1 MDGILLISPVLGI
14 LVGIL
19 MGLTGAGGGILSVPL
34 IVFALHMNMV
44 DASPI
49 SLAAIALA
57 ASVGALLGL
66 KNKLLRYK
74 AAIFMA
80 IFGVILAPVGF
91 WIASRIPNGPLLL
104 IFSVALFYSAFGQ
117 YQQARKTTLGI
128 PDTPRNPPPCLI
140 DPSIGKLYWNV
151 PCAKA
156 LALTGGLAGLLS
168 GLLGVGGGFIIIPA
182 LKRYTNLSAQSII
195 ATSLGVQ
202 ALISG
207 GSVIFSAVS
216 GSFNFIVAAPFSLGA
231 LVGLLIGLTISK
243 KLSGPKLQQ
252 VFALMVFGVAVSL
265 TIKGIGSL

>member
-1 MDGILLISPVLGI
+1 MDDSILLSPILGLI
-14 LVGIL
+14 VGLL

-34 IVFALHMNMV
+34 LVFALHLNMV

-74 AAIFMA
+74 AAVFMA
-80 IFGVILAPVGF
+80 IFGVALAPAGF

-104 IFSVALFYSAFGQ
+104 IFSGALFYSALNQ
-117 YQQARKTTLGI
+117 YRQARKKTLGI
-128 PDTPRNPPPCLI
+128 PDPPRKPPPCLI
-140 DPSIGKLYWNV
+140 DPTIGKLYWNV

-207 GSVIFSAVS
+207 GSVVFSAAT
-216 GSFNFIVAAPFSLGA
+216 GGFNFIVAAPFSIGA
-231 LVGLLIGLTISK
+231 LGGLLLGLAISK

-252 VFALMVFGVAVSL
+252 VFAIMVFGVAVSL
-265 TIKGIGSL
+265 TIKGLSSL

>member
-1 MDGILLISPVLGI
+1 MDSSILISPALGI
-14 LVGIL
+14 CVGTL

-34 IVFALHMNMV
+34 LVFALHLNMV

-49 SLAAIALA
+49 SLSAIALA
-57 ASVGALLGL
+57 ASVGALIGF

-74 AAIFMA
+74 AATFMA
-80 IFGVILAPVGF
+80 IFGVLLAPLGF
-91 WIASRIPNGPLLL
+91 WLANQIPNSPLLL
-104 IFSVALFYSAFGQ
+104 IFSGALFYSAFNQ
-117 YQQARKTTLGI
+117 YRQARKTALGI
-128 PDTPRNPPPCLI
+128 VDPPREPPPCLI

-156 LALTGGLAGLLS
+156 LALTGGLAGFLS

-207 GSVIFSAVS
+207 GSVIFSAASS
-216 GSFNFIVAAPFSLGA
+216 GFHFAIAAPFSLGA
-231 LVGLLIGLTISK
+231 LAGLLIGLAISK

-252 VFALMVFGVAVSL
+252 LFALMVFGVAVSF
-265 TIKGIGSL
+265 TIKGLHGL